1 MCSFSLRRPLLRYR
15 LDWKWCQI
23 EFNFWAVCS
32 SPMSWWFC
40 WLSVEGSQ
48 FPHLFTPKCAVSASA
63 VHCLPTTWTVI
74 YVRLKGNPNFQFS
87 YWAQWSYILVLVFWP
102 ILSSTI
108 RRQGPSYTNAMFYLS
123 LGEQEIKIFIWGKVL
138 LCSFFYI
145 VNLNL
150 YSFGPHP
157 VGDYGCQMGQ
167 SFRVNHFEWELR
179 VGRRPR

>member
-1 MCSFSLRRPLLRYR
+1 MVLYFGFGFLAKYYHLPLEDRY
-15 LDWKWCQI
+15 Q
-23 EFNFWAVCS
+23 
-32 SPMSWWFC
+32 
-40 WLSVEGSQ
+40 
-48 FPHLFTPKCAVSASA
+48 
-63 VHCLPTTWTVI
+63 VI
-74 YVRLKGNPNFQFS
+74 Q
-87 YWAQWSYILVLVFWP
+87 
-102 ILSSTI
+102 
-108 RRQGPSYTNAMFYLS
+108 MFYLS
-123 LGEQEIKIFIWGKVL
+123 LGEQEIKIVIWGKVL